1 MCLEEGIGHP
11 LHPCGHGV
19 CTRCITRWMDHG
31 GDNCPLCRRF
41 ILGIAEAPEAP
52 ETSETPETPEKLDAE
67 RIVEFPTGTHA
78 GVTLANS
85 RKGVRILR
93 VDARDR
99 VAKSGLKRGV
109 VVTHI
114 NSIPIHSHERAI
126 RFFNMAAEENEPL
139 FCRIGSHRDMK
150 QGLKQGLATLAAL
163 ARVFFSTRITIHIV
177 D

>member
-1 MCLEEGIGHP
+1 
-11 LHPCGHGV
+11 
-19 CTRCITRWMDHG
+19 MDHG

-41 ILGIAEAPEAP
+41 ILGIAPEAP
-52 ETSETPETPEKLDAE
+52 QTPDKLDAE

-99 VAKSGLKRGV
+99 VAKSGLKRGA

-114 NSIPIHSHERAI
+114 NSIPVDSHERAV
-126 RFFNMAAEENEPL
+126 RFFDMAAEEGEPL
-139 FCRIGSHRDMK
+139 RCRIDSHVSRS
-150 QGLKQGLATLAAL
+150 LKQHLAGLV
-163 ARVFFSTRITIHIV
+163 RGFVSNRITIRIIG
-177 D
+177 

>member
-1 MCLEEGIGHP
+1 MCLEEDIGHP

-19 CTRCITRWMDHG
+19 CTRCITRWMHHG

-41 ILGIAEAPEAP
+41 ILGIAEAAEAP
-52 ETSETPETPEKLDAE
+52 QAPDAPQTPDKPDAE
-67 RIVEFPTGTHA
+67 TIVEFPIGTHA
-78 GVTLANS
+78 GVTLSNS

-114 NSIPIHSHERAI
+114 NSIPVHSHERAV
-126 RFFNMAAEENEPL
+126 RFFDMAAEEGESL
-139 FCRIGSHRDMK
+139 RCRTDSHASRSVT
-150 QGLKQGLATLAAL
+150 QAL
-163 ARVFFSTRITIHIV
+163 AGWVRAFFSNRITIRIV
-177 D
+177 G